1 MKENLKDSAGN
12 IIEWPE
18 KLHFDNCDIFTEDD
32 EMIADGMSD
41 SYIDGEGHNMLYR
54 ELVRRWNSHDKLLEA
69 CKSFLNGWLHFCDH
83 VDFGKSNL
91 DAESIRFMNEVPGKI
106 ETAYKAAIAAA
117 EAETALS

>member
-32 EMIADGMSD
+32 EMNADVMSD
-41 SYIDGEGHNMLYR
+41 TYIDGEGHNMLYR

-69 CKSFLNGWLHFCDH
+69 CKA
-83 VDFGKSNL
+83 VDLGLVCLRLKDSPHCRKG
-91 DAESIRFMNEVPGKI
+91 DACCACQARQ
-106 ETAYKAAIAAA
+106 AIAAA
-117 EAETALS
+117 KGS